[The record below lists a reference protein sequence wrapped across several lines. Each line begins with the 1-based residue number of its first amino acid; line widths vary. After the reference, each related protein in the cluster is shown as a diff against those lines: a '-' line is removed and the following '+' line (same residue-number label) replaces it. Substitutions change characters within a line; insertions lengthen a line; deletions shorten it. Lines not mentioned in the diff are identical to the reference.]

1 MTRALTAFL
10 IVGMTAM
17 APGAILWF
25 PRQDIQIPT
34 TFEGVSV
41 DLETGNSSI
50 TAAGLPGGDV
60 NFLLGG
66 GAVTNDAARRF
77 ERRNRESVRPWLR
90 IGPFQQVWC

>member
-1 MTRALTAFL
+1 
-10 IVGMTAM
+10 M
-17 APGAILWF
+17 AQGAILWF
-25 PRQDIQIPT
+25 PRQDIAIPT

-66 GAVTNDAARRF
+66 R
-77 ERRNRESVRPWLR
+77 SH
-90 IGPFQQVWC
+90 Q

>member
-25 PRQDIQIPT
+25 PRQDIPIPT

-50 TAAGLPGGDV
+50 TAAGLPGGAV

-66 GAVTNDAARRF
+66 AQSPMMRTRPRLCQAG
-77 ERRNRESVRPWLR
+77 NRCALEPLTWT
-90 IGPFQQVWC
+90 P